1 MTKRNKTSGK
11 NSGKTS
17 GKTAADPVLVEIVR
31 NGVMAVTEE
40 MKVNLMRTAYNMIIY
55 EALDFTVGIFT
66 KDGDTVSI
74 GLGLP
79 MFIRGMSETV
89 KAKIRHF
96 EKEGFQ
102 PGDILLTNDAYI
114 TGSHLNHLT
123 FTVPVFHEG
132 KLVGFSCC
140 MAHWPDVG
148 GTLGG
153 VTTDIFSEGL
163 QIPIVKYARAGVVNQ
178 EIHEIIRMNVRLP
191 ERAMGDLRAQVT
203 AIKTGERRFLE
214 LLDRYGQQ
222 PVLDCIDVL
231 MDHAEVV
238 ARERTLAIPDGVYEA
253 ESFMDD
259 DAVEIGR
266 RIPIRV
272 KVIVSGDEMTVDLTD
287 VSKQVKG
294 FYNSGPTTGIACAQV
309 AFKCITSPTGYP
321 VNDGAFRNLNVI
333 LPPGSIVSAVR
344 PAPMRWWMSFP
355 MTVVDTIFKALS
367 KAIPDQVIAGH
378 HADLCVALL
387 DGFYPDTE
395 KLFITSFGP
404 LGGGWGAKR
413 GEDGVSAT
421 VCINDGDTHNS
432 PNEQFEAKYPV
443 MVESLS
449 LIQDSGG
456 PGRYRGG
463 LGVETVV
470 QAISDFN
477 VNAQIER
484 AVCLP
489 WGLEGGLEGTGN
501 EMLMRRDGVIED
513 DVPNAKLFRAKVKA
527 GDAFILRSGGGGG
540 FGSPLERPVED
551 VQHDVRQGYV
561 SLDAAR
567 NYYGVVLDADTL
579 AVDVAATERQRRDL
593 LEVHRERV
601 SRQGEV
607 PQRIARR
614 TLDTLPEGHLPIRCL
629 LPSCCGRW
637 HVPRGFEAAE
647 VMP

>member
-1 MTKRNKTSGK
+1 MSEGMLL
-11 NSGKTS
+11 
-17 GKTAADPVLVEIVR
+17 ADPVLVEIVR

-66 KDGDTVSI
+66 RDGDTVSI

-89 KAKIRHF
+89 KAKLRHCGADGF
-96 EKEGFQ
+96 E
-102 PGDILLTNDAYI
+102 PGDILLTNDAYT

-123 FTVPVFHEG
+123 FTAPIFHDG

-153 VTTDIFSEGL
+153 VTTDIYSEGL
-163 QIPIVKYARAGVVNQ
+163 QIPIVKYARAGVINQ

-191 ERAMGDLRAQVT
+191 ERAMGDLRAQIT

-222 PVLDCIDVL
+222 AVLDCIGVL
-231 MDHAEVV
+231 LDQAEIA
-238 ARERTLAIPDGVYEA
+238 ARERTRAIPDGVYEA

-259 DAVEIGR
+259 DAVDVAK

-272 KVIVSGDEMTVDLTD
+272 RVIVKGDEMTVDLTD
-287 VSKQVKG
+287 VAKQVRG

-309 AFKCITSPTGYP
+309 AFKCVTSPTDYP
-321 VNDGAFRNLNVI
+321 VNDGSFRNLKVV
-333 LPPGSIVSAVR
+333 LPPGRIVSATR
-344 PAPMRWWMSFP
+344 PAPMRWWMTFP

-378 HADLCVALL
+378 HADLCVATL
-387 DGFYPDTE
+387 DGFHADNGR
-395 KLFITSFGP
+395 LFIASLGP

-413 GEDGVSAT
+413 GEDGMSAT

-432 PNEQFEAKYPV
+432 PSEQFEAKFPV
-443 MVESLS
+443 LVESLS
-449 LIQDSGG
+449 LIADSGG
-456 PGRYRGG
+456 PGRNRGG
-463 LGVETVV
+463 LGVEVVV
-470 QAISDFN
+470 QAITDFN
-477 VNAQIER
+477 VNTSIER

-501 EMLMRRDGVIED
+501 EMLLRRDGVIND
-513 DVPNAKLFRAKVKA
+513 DVPNAKVFRAKVKA
-527 GDAFILRSGGGGG
+527 GDAYVLRSGGGGG
-540 FGSPLERPVED
+540 FGSPLERSAER
-551 VQHDVRQGYV
+551 VQYDVRQAYV
-561 SLDAAR
+561 SLEAAR
-567 NYYGVVLDADTL
+567 NYYGVILDPQTL
-579 AVDVAATERQRRDL
+579 AIDAPATERQRAEL
-593 LEVHRERV
+593 VEVHRRRIAE
-601 SRQGEV
+601 QGEA
-607 PQRIARR
+607 PRRIERK
-614 TLDTLPEGHLPIRCL
+614 TLDSMTPGHLPIRCL

-637 HVPRGFEAAE
+637 HVPRGFLADE
-647 VMP
+647 VVEGE

>member
-1 MTKRNKTSGK
+1 M
-11 NSGKTS
+11 NSRER
-17 GKTAADPVLVEIVR
+17 AADPVLVEIVR

-96 EKEGFQ
+96 GFHDLQ
-102 PGDILLTNDAYI
+102 PGDILLTNDSYI

-123 FTVPVFHEG
+123 FTAPIFHEDE
-132 KLVGFSCC
+132 LVGFSCC

-153 VTTDIFSEGL
+153 VTTDIYSEGL
-163 QIPIVKYARAGVVNQ
+163 QIPIVKYARAGKVNE
-178 EIHEIIRMNVRLP
+178 EIREIIRINVRLP
-191 ERAMGDLRAQVT
+191 ERAMGDLRAQIT
-203 AIKTGERRFLE
+203 AVKTGERRFLE
-214 LLDRYGQQ
+214 LLDRYGRR
-222 PVLDCIDVL
+222 PVLDCIQVI
-231 MDHAEVV
+231 MDHAETA
-238 ARERTLAIPDGVYEA
+238 ARERTRAIPDGVYEA

-259 DAVEIGR
+259 DAVDVAK

-287 VSKQVKG
+287 VAKQVRG

-309 AFKCITSPTGYP
+309 AFKCVTSPTDYP
-321 VNDGAFRNLNVI
+321 VNDGSFRNLKVI
-333 LPPGSIVSAVR
+333 LPAGSIISAVR
-344 PAPMRWWMSFP
+344 PAPMRWWMTFP

-367 KAIPDQVIAGH
+367 KAIPDQTIAGH

-387 DGFYPDTE
+387 DGHYPDSG

-449 LIQDSGG
+449 LITDSGG
-456 PGRYRGG
+456 PGHHRGG

-470 QAISDFN
+470 QAVSDFN
-477 VNAQIER
+477 VNTSIER

-489 WGLEGGLEGTGN
+489 WGLQGGLEGTGN
-501 EMLMRRDGVIED
+501 EMLLRRDNVVHA
-513 DVPNAKLFRAKVKA
+513 DVPNAKVFRAKVKA
-527 GDAFILRSGGGGG
+527 GDAYILRSGGGGG
-540 FGSPLERPVED
+540 FGSPLQRPSEF
-551 VQHDVRQGYV
+551 VQHDVREGYV
-561 SLDAAR
+561 SIGAAR
-567 NYYGVVLDADTL
+567 DYYGVILDTETL
-579 AVDVAATERQRRDL
+579 AIDQAATEEQRGRL
-593 LEVHRERV
+593 VEVHRERV
-601 SRQGEV
+601 TKQGES
-607 PQRIARR
+607 PRRIERKE
-614 TLDTLPEGHLPIRCL
+614 LDTMPPGHLPVRCL

-637 HVPRGFEAAE
+637 HVPSGLFEAVE
-647 VMP
+647 VSP

>member
-1 MTKRNKTSGK
+1 MSDRKL
-11 NSGKTS
+11 
-17 GKTAADPVLVEIVR
+17 AADPVLVEIVR

-40 MKVNLMRTAYNMIIY
+40 MKINLMRTAYNMIIY

-66 KDGDTVSI
+66 MDGDTVSI

-96 EKEGFQ
+96 GVDGIA

-123 FTVPVFHEG
+123 FTVPIFHEG
-132 KLVGFSCC
+132 NLVGFSCC

-148 GTLGG
+148 GSLGG
-153 VTTDIFSEGL
+153 VTTDIYSEGL
-163 QIPIVKYARAGVVNQ
+163 QIPIVKYARAGVVSQ

-214 LLDRYGQQ
+214 LLDRYGQK
-222 PVLDCIDVL
+222 PVLDCIQVL
-231 MDHAEVV
+231 MDHAEVA
-238 ARERTLAIPDGVYEA
+238 ARERTRAIPDGVYEA

-259 DAVEIGR
+259 DAIDIAK

-272 KVIVSGDEMTVDLTD
+272 KIVVCGDEMTVDLTE
-287 VSKQVKG
+287 VAKQVRG
-294 FYNSGPTTGIACAQV
+294 FYNSGPTTGVACAQV
-309 AFKCITSPTGYP
+309 AFKCVTSPTDYP
-321 VNDGAFRNLNVI
+321 VNDGSFRNLKVV

-344 PAPMRWWMSFP
+344 PAPMRWWMTFP

-367 KAIPDQVIAGH
+367 KAIPDQVVAGH
-378 HADLCVALL
+378 HADLCVATL
-387 DGFYPDTE
+387 DGFHPRSG
-395 KLFITSFGP
+395 KLFITSCGP

-449 LIQDSGG
+449 LITDSGG

-470 QAISDFN
+470 QALSDFN
-477 VNAQIER
+477 VNTSIER

-501 EMLMRRDGVIED
+501 EMLLRRDGVVHD
-513 DVPNAKLFRAKVKA
+513 DVPNAKVFRATVKF
-527 GDAFILRSGGGGG
+527 GDAFVLRSGGGGG
-540 FGSPLERPVED
+540 FGSPLERPPER

-561 SLDAAR
+561 SIAAAR
-567 NYYGVVLDADTL
+567 GYYGVVLEPETL
-579 AVDVAATERQRRDL
+579 AIDQAATKQQREEL
-593 LEVHRERV
+593 VEVHRRRVTEQSEAPRRLERK
-601 SRQGEV
+601 Q
-607 PQRIARR
+607 
-614 TLDTLPEGHLPIRCL
+614 LDTMPPGHLHIRCL

-637 HVPRGFEAAE
+637 HIPREFEAVE
-647 VMP
+647 VSP

>member
-1 MTKRNKTSGK
+1 MTMR
-11 NSGKTS
+11 
-17 GKTAADPVLVEIVR
+17 KTAADPVLVEIVR

-40 MKVNLMRTAYNMIIY
+40 MKTNLMRTAYNMIIY

-89 KAKIRHF
+89 KAEIRHF
-96 EKEGFQ
+96 GPDGFA
-102 PGDILLTNDAYI
+102 PGDILLTNDAYT

-123 FTVPVFHEG
+123 FTLPLFHES

-148 GTLGG
+148 GSLGG
-153 VTTDIFSEGL
+153 ITTDIFSEGL
-163 QIPIVKYARAGVVNQ
+163 QIPIVKYARAGVVSSD
-178 EIHEIIRMNVRLP
+178 IHDIIRMNVRLP
-191 ERAMGDLRAQVT
+191 ERAMGDLRAQIT

-214 LLDRYGQQ
+214 LLDRYGQE
-222 PVLDCIDVL
+222 PVLDCIEVL
-231 MDHAEVV
+231 MDHAEAA
-238 ARERTLAIPDGVYEA
+238 ARERTRAIPDGVYEA

-259 DAVEIGR
+259 DAIDVAK

-287 VSKQVKG
+287 VAKQVRG

-309 AFKCITSPTGYP
+309 AFKCVTSPTDYP
-321 VNDGAFRNLNVI
+321 INDGSFRNLKVI
-333 LPPGSIVSAVR
+333 LPLGSIVSAVR
-344 PAPMRWWMSFP
+344 PAPMRWWMTFP
-355 MTVVDTIFKALS
+355 MTVVDTIFKALA
-367 KAIPDQVIAGH
+367 KAIPGQIIAGH

-387 DGFYPDTE
+387 DGFYVDTK
-395 KLFITSFGP
+395 KLFITSHGP

-413 GEDGVSAT
+413 DEDGVSAT

-443 MVESLS
+443 MIESLS
-449 LIQDSGG
+449 LLPDSGG
-456 PGRYRGG
+456 PGRHRGG
-463 LGVETVV
+463 LGVETVI
-470 QAISDFN
+470 QALTDFN
-477 VNAQIER
+477 VNTSIER

-501 EMLMRRDGVIED
+501 EMLMRRDGVVD
-513 DVPNAKLFRAKVKA
+513 NDVPNAKVFRAKVKA

-540 FGSPLERPVED
+540 FGSPLDRPAQV
-551 VQHDVRQGYV
+551 VRHDVRQGYV
-561 SLDAAR
+561 TLRAAR
-567 NYYGVVLDADTL
+567 DYYGVVLDPDTL
-579 AVDVAATERQRRDL
+579 EVDIAATDSQRRQLVDVHRRRLAEQSEPPRKID
-593 LEVHRERV
+593 RK
-601 SRQGEV
+601 
-607 PQRIARR
+607 
-614 TLDTLPEGHLPIRCL
+614 TLDSMPAGHLAIRCL

-637 HVPRGFEAAE
+637 HMPSGFEAVE
-647 VMP
+647 VQ